1 LTLATLVALAA
12 AAAGGMFTADLVS
25 GHDAGPREAVHK
37 APAPAPET
45 PSPRPLRNVIVH
57 RSRMVTLT
65 YQVSN
70 HGTALR
76 RVLIVIRK
84 PNGSIAE
91 SLHLGPQAPDS
102 QLSHRFRVTL
112 KPAKYTW
119 FVRATGANG
128 VARTSARGGSLTVLG
143 PLPRL
148 LPSAASIDAAAAYLR
163 QRDPDSALAVVDSR
177 GGLHGYNFDTQ
188 FASAS
193 VIKAMLLV
201 QYLRTNVVVPSDMEA
216 TLRLMIT
223 QSDNAAAF
231 RVFAA
236 VGAKGLY
243 DLARLTGMKHL
254 SVAADVIFSRV
265 TAADQARFFYA
276 MDDYIPPEH
285 RALAHDLLSHVVPSQ
300 SWGVPQVARPDWTV
314 FFKGGWIGPKT
325 DPYTI
330 VNQVARLERGKLKW
344 SVAVLSD
351 RNPHSPYGVATLEG
365 VAQRLLDAPSQ
376 PQSD

>member
-1 LTLATLVALAA
+1 ML
-12 AAAGGMFTADLVS
+12 TADLVS
-25 GHDAGPREAVHK
+25 GHDAAPREAVHK
-37 APAPAPET
+37 APSPPQAAPF
-45 PSPRPLRNVIVH
+45 PRPLRNVIVH
-57 RSRMVTLT
+57 RDRMVTLT
-65 YQVSN
+65 YQVTT
-70 HGTALR
+70 HGAALR

-84 PNGSIAE
+84 PNGTIAE
-91 SLHLGPQAPDS
+91 SLHLGPQAPDTE
-102 QLSHRFRVTL
+102 LSHRFRVTL

-128 VARTSARGGSLTVLG
+128 VARTSEKGKSLTVLG
-143 PLPRL
+143 RLPRL
-148 LPSAASIDAAAAYLR
+148 FPSVAAIDAAAAYLQ

-177 GGLHGYNFDTQ
+177 GGLHGCELDTQ
-188 FASAS
+188 FTSAS

-201 QYLRTNVVVPSDMEA
+201 QYLRTNVVVPPDMED

-223 QSDNAAAF
+223 ESDNAAAF

-236 VGAKGLY
+236 VGAKGLN

-254 SVAADVIFSRV
+254 SVGADVIFSRV
-265 TAADQARFFYA
+265 TAADQARFFFA

-285 RALAHDLLSHVVPSQ
+285 RALAHDLLTHVVPSQ

-314 FFKGGWIGPKT
+314 FFKGGWIGPKS

-344 SVAVLSD
+344 SMAVLTD
-351 RNPHSPYGVATLEG
+351 RNPRSPYGVATLEG
-365 VAQRLLDAPSQ
+365 VAQRLLQTP
-376 PQSD
+376 